1 MKSNKQYKLSILG
14 KPPLF
19 WCRLLL
25 GMVFLMASMDKIVH
39 PAAFAK
45 MVYNYQILP
54 DVLVNLT
61 AVFLPWIEIVL
72 GFLLIFGLW
81 MPGAIAISNFLLLT
95 FFCSLIFNAARGL
108 DIHCGCFSTSTKI
121 FASATRQ
128 ILRDIVFLVISFYLF
143 LKIIVSSNDS

>member
-1 MKSNKQYKLSILG
+1 MNINKENKFYVLD

-25 GMVFLMASMDKIVH
+25 GMIFLLASVNKILH
-39 PAAFAK
+39 PADFARI
-45 MVYNYQILP
+45 VYNYQILP

-61 AVFLPWIEIVL
+61 AVFLPWVEIVL

-121 FASATRQ
+121 FTSTTRQ

-143 LKIIVSSNDS
+143 LKIIVLSNDS

>member
-1 MKSNKQYKLSILG
+1 MNINKENKFYALD

-25 GMVFLMASMDKIVH
+25 GMIFLLASVNKILH
-39 PAAFAK
+39 PADFARI
-45 MVYNYQILP
+45 VYNYQILP

-143 LKIIVSSNDS
+143 LKIIVLSNDS

>member
-1 MKSNKQYKLSILG
+1 MNINKENKFSVLG

-25 GMVFLMASMDKIVH
+25 GMIFLLASVDKILH
-39 PAAFAK
+39 PAAFAR

-61 AVFLPWIEIVL
+61 AVFLPWLEIVL

-81 MPGAIAISNFLLLT
+81 MPGAIAISNFLLMA

-121 FASATRQ
+121 FVSTSRY

-143 LKIIVSSNDS
+143 LKVIVSNSDS